1 MGAAKGLKPGN
12 TFTEGNRSYVV
23 EKVNPDGSY
32 EASAVTQVVAEQNHA
47 PAKRRTRSKKQ
58 PGSGQ

>member
-1 MGAAKGLKPGN
+1 MGAAKGLKPGD

-32 EASAVTQVVAEQNHA
+32 EASAVTETRAEQSPA
-47 PAKRRTRSKKQ
+47 PTKRRTRSKKQ
-58 PGSGQ
+58 PGNGQ